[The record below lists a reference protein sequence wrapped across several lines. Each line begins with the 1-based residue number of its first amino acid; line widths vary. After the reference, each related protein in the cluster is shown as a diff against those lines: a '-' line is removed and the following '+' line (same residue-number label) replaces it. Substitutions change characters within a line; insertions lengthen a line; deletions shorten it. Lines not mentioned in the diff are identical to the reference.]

1 MTETNVA
8 LTFET
13 RAAKL
18 EARRGAWER
27 GEKDCAEVGS
37 SVVTSA
43 RANVEGRKRISQCF
57 NGVCA
62 CKQREQW
69 GAAGN
74 LDR

>member
-18 EARRGAWER
+18 EARRGAKER

-57 NGVCA
+57 NGVRA

-69 GAAGN
+69 SSWEP
-74 LDR
+74 

>member
-18 EARRGAWER
+18 EARR

-43 RANVEGRKRISQCF
+43 RANVEGRRRIGQCF
-57 NGVCA
+57 NGCVLVS
-62 CKQREQW
+62 RENS